1 MSSVHQPC
9 LLVVGEPEPEL
20 HAGVKLGR
28 HTLEV
33 IFKLL
38 LGRHD
43 GDSDGD
49 GDCGSDVRDVHVK
62 PAASS
67 LQLYCNDLGSYGQV

>member
-1 MSSVHQPC
+1 MRDCVQCVHQPR
-9 LLVVGEPEPEL
+9 LLVMGELQPEL

-33 IFKLL
+33 AFKLL
-38 LGRHD
+38 LGHD
-43 GDSDGD
+43 GG

-67 LQLYCNDLGSYGQV
+67 LQLS